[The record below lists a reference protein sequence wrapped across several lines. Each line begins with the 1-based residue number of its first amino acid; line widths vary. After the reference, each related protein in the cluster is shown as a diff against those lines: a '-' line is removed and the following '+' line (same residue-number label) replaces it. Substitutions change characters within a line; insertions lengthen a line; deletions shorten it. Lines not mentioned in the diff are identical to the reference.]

1 MTDKT
6 VYAMLASFRKTL
18 DSETYPETAER
29 IECAADYETGELL
42 WEADAIIDDLTKADA
57 AKPLYPAV
65 AELVRSFYEQQI
77 AAGNADAACTLGA
90 LYYTGRIGEQ
100 NYRKAMQLYTIAAEG
115 GQRQAAENL
124 GYCYY
129 YGRDGEKDYEKAFHW
144 FALCAFEGWLTSLYK
159 IGDMYR
165 YGLYVEKNEREAYR
179 IYRHCLAGLTDTAQD
194 ICGADILLRN
204 ADCLY
209 YGIGTE
215 KDLLT
220 ALAMYQ
226 DAEVLFYKRIQKGES
241 NLRRNY
247 QKCAARQ
254 AELRAALDAELP
266 DYSWTE

>member
-1 MTDKT
+1 MTDET
-6 VYAMLASFRKTL
+6 VFKMLVSIREEL
-18 DSETYPETAER
+18 DGEDYPETAER

-42 WEADAIIDDLTKADA
+42 WPAEAIMDDLTKADA
-57 AKPLYPAV
+57 AKPLDPDV
-65 AELVRSFYEQQI
+65 AELVQSYYEQEI
-77 AAGNADAACTLGA
+77 AAGNTDVACTLGA

-100 NYRKAMQLYTIAAEG
+100 DYHKAMQLYTVAAEG
-115 GQRQAAENL
+115 GERQAAENL

-129 YGRDGEKDYEKAFHW
+129 YGRGGEKNYEKAFHW

-179 IYRHCLAGLTDTAQD
+179 IYRHCLAGLTDATRR

-204 ADCLY
+204 ADCLS

-226 DAEVLFYKRIQKGES
+226 DAEVLFYERIQNGEF

-247 QKCAARQ
+247 QKCAARE
-254 AELRAALDAELP
+254 AELRAALNAELP
-266 DYSWTE
+266 DYGWTE